1 MFKADYPQSTG
12 GKAQRK
18 RLATKAARTTVP
30 STGAVKKPHLCMPGT
45 MAFYNPANAGN
56 LISSSSSFSK
66 SSLDIWKFLLR
77 IMLKPIMKDFT
88 HDLTSMGDEC
98 SCLMV
103 STFFGTTFLG
113 VRIEFQ
119 KNIFVSSATL
129 KPLAVWIMTNCA
141 KLLERWE
148 YQIILAVS

>member
-1 MFKADYPQSTG
+1 
-12 GKAQRK
+12 
-18 RLATKAARTTVP
+18 
-30 STGAVKKPHLCMPGT
+30 MPDT

-56 LISSSSSFSK
+56 MISISSSFSK
-66 SSLDIWKFLLR
+66 SSLDIWKFLLCV
-77 IMLKPIMKDFT
+77 MLKPSMQDFT

-129 KPLAVWIMTNCA
+129 KPLAVWIMTNCE

-148 YQIILAVS
+148 YQTILAVSWENCMWVQKQQLEPCMEQLIGLRLRKE